1 MPALFQLRC
10 LAMAMLILAS
20 GAGTGTGSA
29 AGFDDTAVARFSY
42 PDWFRT
48 SFYDLGDDLADA
60 REHGKSGIL
69 LFFSTSGCSYCK
81 KMLDGSFAAP
91 AFAARLRERYDVIG
105 LEIFSDSEIT
115 DWAGRTRSLSDF
127 ARAQGVQFSPTL
139 MFLDLDGRRQLR
151 LVGYYDTAFLF
162 DVLEYLDSGAA
173 ARLSLRD
180 WRAAAA
186 RLAAPEEQTE
196 PLITDPLFAKPPYQL
211 DRRHI
216 PAGHPLMVLFAG
228 NGCVPCADFH
238 REVLSEPAIRDALD
252 EFEVVRLDTDDDTG
266 RLVAPDGR
274 IWTAAAWHRE
284 LGFSRLPAFAVFDEQ
299 GKLLLQTDA
308 LVLRGRFDRMLS
320 YVLQRV
326 YEEGWSFQRYA
337 RSESIRQLR
346 ERQTADAEH

>member
-1 MPALFQLRC
+1 MVTFFQLRC
-10 LAMAMLILAS
+10 VAMAMLLLAS
-20 GAGTGTGSA
+20 GAGTA

-42 PDWFRT
+42 PDWFKT
-48 SFYDLGDDLADA
+48 TFYDLGDDLADA
-60 REHGKSGIL
+60 REAGKSGIL
-69 LFFSTSGCSYCK
+69 LFFTTTGCSYCK
-81 KMLDGSFAAP
+81 KMLDGSFADP
-91 AFAARLRERYDVIG
+91 LFAAGLRERYDVIG

-115 DWAGRTRSLSDF
+115 DWAGQTRSLSDF

-139 MFLDLDGRRQLR
+139 VFLDLDGRRLLR
-151 LVGYYDTAFLF
+151 LVGYYDTAFLK
-162 DVLEYLDSGAA
+162 DALAYLDSGAA
-173 ARLSLRD
+173 TRLSLRD

-186 RLAAPEEQTE
+186 RLAAPEKQTE
-196 PLITDPLFAKPPYQL
+196 PLITDPLFANPPYQL

-216 PAGHPLMVLFAG
+216 PAGQPLMVLFAEK
-228 NGCVPCADFH
+228 GCVPCTDFH
-238 REVLSEPAIRDALD
+238 HGVLSEPAIRDALD

-274 IWTAAAWHRE
+274 IWTAAAWHHE

-299 GKLLLQTDA
+299 GKLLVQTDA

-326 YEEGWSFQRYA
+326 YEKGWSFQRYA